1 MTLRHLEIFA
11 EVCHVE
17 SITVAA
23 ERLHMA
29 QPAVSTVIRD
39 LESFYGVRLFDRMNR
54 RIYITQA
61 GTMLYNYAMSILSQ
75 LDDIKELLNEKNAAG
90 MLRIGSNI
98 AFAKAYLSKLIRPFT
113 KEHPN
118 LSIYTR
124 VQNPSSLEKSLLN
137 NELDF
142 AIADKIPFSNH
153 FCFEHLATDHVGLI
167 CSSQFAEENFGKRYE
182 PRNPTIITDVEELS
196 KLPFLLREV
205 GSGSRDNIESFF
217 QDAGLT
223 PTIMAESISPQVLI
237 KLCQQ
242 GLGITT
248 MPDSQKEELRKTTD
262 LVELVVPE
270 QDIKRNYYL
279 IYHKNKYFTYGMQVF
294 LNYLRHHFPTR
305 ILG

>member
-1 MTLRHLEIFA
+1 MTLRHLEIYA

-23 ERLHMA
+23 ERLNMA
-29 QPAVSTVIRD
+29 QPAVSTVIKE
-39 LESFYGVRLFDRMNR
+39 LESFYGVRLFERMNR
-54 RIYITQA
+54 RIYITEA
-61 GTMLYNYAMSILSQ
+61 GTMLYNYAMSVLSQ
-75 LDDIKELLNEKNAAG
+75 LDEVKELLNEQNSTG

-98 AFAKAYLSKLIRPFT
+98 AFAKAYLSKMIRPFT
-113 KEHPN
+113 KEHSN
-118 LSIYTR
+118 ISIYTR

-142 AIADKIPFSNH
+142 AIADKRSFSNL
-153 FCFEHLATDHVGLI
+153 FCFEHLVTEKVGII
-167 CSSQFAEENFGKRYE
+167 CSSQFAKENFDERYDS
-182 PRNPTIITDVEELS
+182 RYPTIITNVEELS

-217 QDAGLT
+217 RDAGLA
-223 PTIMAESISPQVLI
+223 PTVMAESISPQVLI

-248 MPDSQKEELRKTTD
+248 APDSQKEELKKNTD
-262 LVELVVPE
+262 MVELVVPGHN
-270 QDIKRNYYL
+270 ILRNYYL

-294 LNYLRHHFPTR
+294 LDYLRHHFQ
-305 ILG
+305 